1 MPVSVREA
9 EVIRLMLKGHSTK
22 SIARHLGNSPE
33 TVKVHRK
40 RIYSKLKISSQGELF
55 SLLFGQ

>member
-1 MPVSVREA
+1 
-9 EVIRLMLKGHSTK
+9 
-22 SIARHLGNSPE
+22 ARHLGNSPE